1 MAENLAFIPAAVMD
15 HGWIWGEHG
24 DSSVA
29 VWSRIYVASIS
40 VLELSPEMGKNNNS
54 ENWKEECKVV
64 REGNGTSLQYWFLCL
79 FETQMYK
86 LGFKEAE
93 EPEVK

>member
-40 VLELSPEMGKNNNS
+40 VWELSPEMGKNTNS

-64 REGNGTSLQYWFLCL
+64 REGNGTSLQYSCL
-79 FETQMYK
+79 ESSMD
-86 LGFKEAE
+86 GGAW
-93 EPEVK
+93 